1 MMFYSLRYLGVRGTM
16 PSELEME
23 NKEATQRIWEILES
37 GDLAQLSEV
46 LADDVVL
53 RVPGED
59 EMRGIDAYREY
70 VQSLSRAF
78 PDVSFEVHDMFLD
91 DDVVITH
98 FTWRAT
104 HEGEIEGIEATGETV
119 ETEGV
124 TINRFKDGKAV
135 EDINYW
141 DNLEFFQQLGVMEP
155 PSG

>member
-1 MMFYSLRYLGVRGTM
+1 MGITM
-16 PSELEME
+16 VSEPEIG
-23 NKEATQRIWEILES
+23 NKEATQRIWEIIES
-37 GDLAQLSEV
+37 GDLDQLSEV
-46 LADDVVL
+46 LADDVVI
-53 RVPGED
+53 RVPEED

-70 VQSLSRAF
+70 VQSFTTAF
-78 PDVSFEVHDMFLD
+78 PDTSFEVHDMFQD

-98 FTWRAT
+98 FTWRGT
-104 HEGEIEGIEATGETV
+104 HEGEIEGIEATGKTIELQ
-119 ETEGV
+119 GM